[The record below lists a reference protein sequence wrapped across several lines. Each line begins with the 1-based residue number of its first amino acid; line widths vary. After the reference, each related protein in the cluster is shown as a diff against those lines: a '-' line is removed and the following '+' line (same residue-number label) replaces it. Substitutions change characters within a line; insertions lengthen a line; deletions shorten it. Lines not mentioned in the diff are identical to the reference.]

1 MKINPR
7 YLELGKKIL
16 VPDIESGAHRIRLVI
31 FFTIL
36 LPKVYFI
43 HNESRWFSTMYIVGS
58 WIVADLL
65 DRVIYKR
72 YKTQIDNYYS
82 RPLRIRKKRRG

>member
-16 VPDIESGAHRIRLVI
+16 APEIESGAHRIRFAI
-31 FFTIL
+31 FITIL

-43 HNESRWFSTMYIVGS
+43 HDESRWFSTIYIVGS

-65 DRVIYKR
+65 HRIIYKR

-82 RPLRIRKKRRG
+82 RPLRIKMKRRG